1 MPARLTAPS
10 ASPRQAPSA
19 APVSKPPVRSLPPL
33 VPVHLH
39 STPHHRFSSSTLPVL
54 STLLNQLTASLS
66 TPTPLLQAPS
76 ISPPLPVSTSPSA
89 PVRQLS
95 TMPDCPSRLSVPAL
109 LARDPDLH

>member
-89 PVRQLS
+89 PVRLPNTTAVFLSQLQA
-95 TMPDCPSRLSVPAL
+95 PAPQPSMAP
-109 LARDPDLH
+109 